1 MERKVTQLKK
11 NYEMNEYDK
20 MKLDKYSSNKESWQL
35 LIEYYKDKKI
45 YTREE
50 EQTVFRKYRENP
62 TRELRNEIIAHNIK
76 LVVSFAGKY
85 SVVSSDIKM
94 DDLVQEGVF
103 GLITAIEKFDPDTD
117 NKFSTYASW
126 WIMQAMLR
134 YIENHDG
141 AIRIPVHARDLYVKY
156 KRYLRERETDSLPA
170 PTDDELR
177 HELKITDG
185 EVNIIRMIEQR
196 RTVSLNTP
204 VGEEEDTELEYSV
217 EDPNALAS
225 YKEIERQALR
235 EKIEELLQ
243 KYLSRI
249 SKKETRDRQAA
260 IIRMRLGLD
269 GTGEPKT
276 LEVTGQSFGITRER
290 VRQIECN
297 FIKFLKKPQNRKVL
311 RDFYYE

>member
-1 MERKVTQLKK
+1 MERKITRLKK
-11 NYEMNEYDK
+11 TYEINEYDK

-35 LIEYYKDKKI
+35 LIECYKDKKI

-50 EQTVFRKYRENP
+50 EQKVFREYRKNP
-62 TRELRNEIIAHNIK
+62 TRELRNEIIGHNIK
-76 LVVSFAGKY
+76 LVISFAGKY
-85 SVVSSDIKM
+85 SVVTSDIKM

-126 WIMQAMLR
+126 WITQAMLR

-141 AIRIPVHARDLYVKY
+141 AIRIPVHARALYVKY

-170 PTDDELR
+170 PTNDELKR
-177 HELKITDG
+177 KLKISDA
-185 EVNIIRMIEQR
+185 EVNIIRTVEQKR
-196 RTVSLNTP
+196 IVSLNTP
-204 VGEEEDTELEYSV
+204 IGEEEDTELEYSI
-217 EDPNALAS
+217 EDPSALAA

-235 EKIEELLQ
+235 EKIEELLR
-243 KYLSRI
+243 KYLNRI
-249 SKKETRDRQAA
+249 SKKVNRDRQEA

-276 LEVTGQSFGITRER
+276 LEVTGQFFGITRER

-311 RDFYYE
+311 KDFYNE

>member
-1 MERKVTQLKK
+1 MERKITQFKK
-11 NYEMNEYDK
+11 AYEADEYNK
-20 MKLDKYSSNKESWQL
+20 MRLDRYSNNKESWQL
-35 LIEYYKDKKI
+35 LIDYYKDKKI

-50 EQTVFRKYRENP
+50 EQEIFRKYRENP

-85 SVVSSDIKM
+85 SVVSADIKM

-126 WIMQAMLR
+126 WVTQAMLR

-141 AIRIPVHARDLYVKY
+141 PIRIPVHARALYVKY
-156 KRYLRERETDSLPA
+156 KRYLRERDVDSLPT
-170 PTDDELR
+170 PTDEELR
-177 HELKITDG
+177 RELKIT
-185 EVNIIRMIEQR
+185 EAELNIIRTVEQKR
-196 RTVSLNTP
+196 VVSLNTP

-217 EDPNALAS
+217 EDPNALAA

-243 KYLSRI
+243 KYLNRMP
-249 SKKETRDRQAA
+249 KKESRDRQEA

-276 LEVTGQSFGITRER
+276 LEVTGQFFGITRER
-290 VRQIECN
+290 VRQIELN

-311 RDFYYE
+311 KDFYNE